1 MIVALGRASVGYARL
16 TSVEEDTISFT
27 RQQKST
33 GVDEMIVAGQQNV
46 RGPVCSMDLE
56 MELAETDEVVVRQND
71 PFSILS
77 LASLKSSKPWNWRFL
92 IKPNY
97 SYEGANFVLMG
108 WKQQRF

>member
-1 MIVALGRASVGYARL
+1 MALGRASVGYARL
-16 TSVEEDTISFT
+16 TSVGEDTISFI

-77 LASLKSSKPWNWRFL
+77 LASLKSSKP
-92 IKPNY
+92 
-97 SYEGANFVLMG
+97 
-108 WKQQRF
+108 